1 MDKYQRY
8 AISHYLSEW
17 PEELTAAHP
26 QQAGFDLI
34 IEALQNDDDS
44 LDITV
49 CETYE
54 LYTGEDV
61 AAMIIDMVDSLRR
74 VFNE

>member
-1 MDKYQRY
+1 MDKFERY
-8 AISHYLSEW
+8 AVSHYLSEW

-26 QQAGFDLI
+26 NEAGFDII
-34 IEALQNDDDS
+34 IESLQNDDDS

-49 CETYE
+49 SEVYE

-61 AAMIIDMVDSLRR
+61 AAMIIDMVASLRR
-74 VFNE
+74 VFS